1 MSRCLTSSVAI
12 SMTLRA
18 LAIPMRAATKPRAG
32 TDSQHE
38 GLGDSAARPDRFRNS
53 NGWFQLVLEDLP

>member
-12 SMTLRA
+12 STTLRA

-32 TDSQHE
+32 TDSQDE
-38 GLGDSAARPDRFRNS
+38 GLDDSGGRRERFSS
-53 NGWFQLVLEDLP
+53 NKGWFQLVLEDLP